1 MPPLCG
7 LPLPTSP
14 LRTSRADDQ
23 WGATWSKTSDGAK
36 EGREQVVVVGDG
48 ACGKTSLL
56 NVFVH
61 GNFPDVYEPTV
72 FENHCVEVAI
82 DDVTVEMSLWD
93 TAGQEDFARLRS
105 LSYSDTHVILLCF
118 SVDQPASLE
127 NIEGK
132 WVDEILEYCP
142 GVKLALVALK
152 CVVILVQSPLD
163 RLTTLCD
170 LREDMPTREKLAKFD
185 QAPIEYEE
193 LERTKLRSCGN
204 QGLTVAR
211 RIRASRYLGEH
222 LELCILASALGAL
235 TDRTIPLAECSAK
248 HDRGVRETFEEAA
261 RVAVNAQR
269 RGETRGSR
277 ADNERG
283 DGNSCR
289 VM

>member
-14 LRTSRADDQ
+14 LRTSRDDDQ
-23 WGATWSKTSDGAK
+23 WGATWSKTSDGANTTK
-36 EGREQVVVVGDG
+36 RPVKPLSRKVVVVGDG

-72 FENHCVEVAI
+72 FENHCVDVVV

-118 SVDQPASLE
+118 SVDQPVSLE
-127 NIEGK
+127 NVECK

-152 CVVILVQSPLD
+152 C
-163 RLTTLCD
+163 D
-170 LREDMPTREKLAKFD
+170 LREDMPTREKLAKLN
-185 QAPIEYEE
+185 QAPVEYEE
-193 LERTKLRSCGN
+193 
-204 QGLTVAR
+204 GLAVAR
-211 RIRASRYLGEH
+211 RIRASRYL
-222 LELCILASALGAL
+222 
-235 TDRTIPLAECSAK
+235 ECSAK

-261 RVAVNAQR
+261 RVATTAQR

-277 ADNERG
+277 ADDERG